1 MAWNEPGG
9 PNSPDGNRNSDRGD
23 RNPWGKR
30 PQQGPPDLDEMVR
43 NFKRKLGAAFG
54 GGGGGSDKRDG
65 DFGSGAGAG
74 MVLGLLAGVWLLTGF
89 YTVGQAERA
98 VILRFGKYYET
109 TQAGLKWRMPWPID
123 TKTVVNIERID
134 SFSDQT
140 RMLTADENMVDINL
154 AVQFRRNDPK
164 LYVFN
169 VRDPDATLKE
179 VSESAIREIIG
190 RSTLGQVLESGRQ
203 EIAARTKD
211 LIQRTL
217 NLYEVGIEVTSVN
230 LQGVSVPEQVA
241 PAQQD
246 AIKAGKDKERFAL
259 EAQTY
264 ANDILPK
271 ARGAAAREV
280 QDAQAYRSRKIADS
294 KGETERFTKLLSE
307 YERAP
312 GVTRERLYLET
323 VQNVLAN
330 SKKVIIDTKAGNNN
344 MLYIPIDKLMEQNR
358 NVVREQSRDTVT
370 VTRPPTTTSAT
381 PEVTVEDRRTR
392 GSR

>member
-65 DFGSGAGAG
+65 DFGGGAGAG

-164 LYVFN
+164 LYVFS

-179 VSESAIREIIG
+179 VSESAIREVIG

-323 VQNVLAN
+323 VQSVLAN
-330 SKKVIIDTKAGNNN
+330 SKKVIVDTKAGNNN
-344 MLYIPIDKLMEQNR
+344 MLYIPIDKLMDQNR
-358 NVVREQSRDTVT
+358 NVVREQSRDSVT
-370 VTRPPTTTSAT
+370 VTRPPATPSAT

>member
-9 PNSPDGNRNSDRGD
+9 SNSPDGNRPSD

-30 PQQGPPDLDEMVR
+30 PQQGPPDLDEVLR
-43 NFKRKLGAAFG
+43 NFKRKLGDVFG
-54 GGGGGSDKRDG
+54 GGGNSSGGGRRDTEIG
-65 DFGSGAGAG
+65 GVSAGV
-74 MVLGLLAGVWLLTGF
+74 VLGLLAGIWLLTGF

-98 VILRFGKYYET
+98 VILRFGKYHET

-123 TKTVVNIERID
+123 SKTVVNIERID

-164 LYVFN
+164 QYIFN
-169 VRDPDATLKE
+169 VRDPDATLRE
-179 VSESAIREIIG
+179 ISESAIRETIG

-217 NLYEVGIEVTSVN
+217 NSYEAGMEVTSVN

-246 AIKAGKDKERFAL
+246 AIKAGKDKERFTL
-259 EAQTY
+259 EAHTY

-271 ARGAAAREV
+271 ARGAGAREV
-280 QDAQAYRSRKIADS
+280 QDAQAYRARKIADS
-294 KGETERFTKLLSE
+294 NGETERFTKLLGE
-307 YERAP
+307 YVRAP
-312 GVTRERLYLET
+312 AITRERLYLET
-323 VQNVLAN
+323 MQSVLAN
-330 SKKVIIDTKAGNNN
+330 SKKVIVDTKSGNNN
-344 MLYIPIDKLMEQNR
+344 MLYIPIDKLMDQNR
-358 NVVREQSRDTVT
+358 VRESGRESI
-370 VTRPPTTTSAT
+370 VTRPPASASTAT
-381 PEVTVEDRRTR
+381 PEITVEDRRVR